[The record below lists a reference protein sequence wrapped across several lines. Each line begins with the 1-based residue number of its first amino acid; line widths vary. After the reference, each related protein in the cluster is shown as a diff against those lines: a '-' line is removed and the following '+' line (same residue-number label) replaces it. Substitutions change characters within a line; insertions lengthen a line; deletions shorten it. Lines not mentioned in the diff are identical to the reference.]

1 MADVRDEVGPTP
13 ACRFLIGRPLDPP
26 REEGKALL
34 KDLSS
39 EDRGQRLESKA

>member
-1 MADVRDEVGPTP
+1 MADVREEAGPTP
-13 ACRFLIGRPLDPP
+13 ACRFLIGWPLDPP

-39 EDRGQRLESKA
+39 EDRGQRIASKA